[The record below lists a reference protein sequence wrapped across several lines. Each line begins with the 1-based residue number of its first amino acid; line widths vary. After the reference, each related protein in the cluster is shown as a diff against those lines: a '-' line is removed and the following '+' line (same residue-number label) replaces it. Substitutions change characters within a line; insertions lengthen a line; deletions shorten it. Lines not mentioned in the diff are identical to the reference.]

1 MPFGWRG
8 DTMAHTDWIGTLR
21 TLIEVCKDGE
31 DGYKEA
37 ARRAVRRDLRRYFE
51 EQSSTRASFAVE
63 LRDQLSLLG
72 KIQLRGSLAAAVHRG
87 WLDLLA
93 KFGGGDA
100 GVLTAV
106 LEGERQAIA
115 DYEIALAAPLP
126 PQMERLARS
135 QLEQIGQVYA
145 ELEQWQLGRTA

>member
-1 MPFGWRG
+1 
-8 DTMAHTDWIGTLR
+8 MAQTNWIGTVR

-51 EQSSTRASFAVE
+51 EQSSTRASFAE
-63 LRDQLSLLG
+63 EFRSQLSLLG
-72 KIQLRGSLAAAVHRG
+72 QMRLGGSLAAAVHRG

-93 KFGGGDA
+93 KIGGGDA

-106 LEGERQAIA
+106 REGERQAIA
-115 DYEIALAAPLP
+115 DYEIALASPLS

-135 QLEQIGQVYA
+135 QLERIGRVYA
-145 ELEQWQLGRTA
+145 ELKEWQLGRTA